1 MLNPFA
7 LNRFAEIVKRR
18 GTLLL
23 GAVPLAVV
31 FTMTACGPNKI
42 NECNELIAVINK
54 GIENLEKGQKKG
66 GEAGP
71 SELKAMADAMDKV
84 AEDAAKVKLSIAQ
97 LKDFSEKYQKMAKD
111 VATSARDMAAA
122 AEEKNIDKMTKA
134 QEAMEGAA
142 KQEDP
147 LVDGINKFCG
157 AP

>member
-1 MLNPFA
+1 
-7 LNRFAEIVKRR
+7 
-18 GTLLL
+18 
-23 GAVPLAVV
+23 
-31 FTMTACGPNKI
+31 
-42 NECNELIAVINK
+42 
-54 GIENLEKGQKKG
+54 
-66 GEAGP
+66 
-71 SELKAMADAMDKV
+71 V